1 MTQKRP
7 VLVIVCGYS
16 SGAFLAQEFDKLG
29 FDCIHITL
37 NRLASLKAFRINQND
52 YIAELIVEDET
63 KIEDC
68 IKKLQTYHPTGIIAG
83 CECGVLLADM
93 IAAHFDV
100 YKNESEISLARR
112 DKYYMIEQ
120 LRKQGLTA
128 QKQIKTNI
136 LSDIFEWQKQCQLD
150 RIVLK
155 PLKSAVSDNVY
166 YCTTQRETEAVFQS
180 ILNEPTVY
188 NEVNTEVLAQE
199 FIDGTEYIV
208 NAFSFNGKHQIIDI
222 WQGVNNTPDLVSN
235 DLYADLIGQ
244 SEAVHQKLGN
254 YTKEVLTALG
264 VKYGASHSEIRINS
278 RGIPYL
284 IECGVRLS
292 GRIYSPVLEKL
303 YGESQYS
310 LLLKMY
316 TDPNVICEFLKRP
329 LSPTHKARYV
339 YFKSNI
345 DGLIKEDVNLASF
358 YQIPSLVYVDL
369 PLKKGDWLH
378 KTCKVKKI
386 HRPGFA
392 YLLASTE
399 EKIERDYH
407 KLIELEQKTY
417 EDIIR

>member
-1 MTQKRP
+1 MIQKKP
-7 VLVIVCGYS
+7 ILVIVCGYS
-16 SGAFLAQEFDKLG
+16 SGALLAQEFVKLG

-37 NRLASLKAFRINQND
+37 KRLSSLKAFRINQYD

-63 KIEDC
+63 KLDDC
-68 IKKLQTYHPTGIIAG
+68 IKKLKNYDINGIIAG
-83 CECGVLLADM
+83 SECGVLLADT
-93 IAAHFDV
+93 IARHFDV
-100 YKNESEISLARR
+100 YKNEPEISLARR

-120 LRKQGLTA
+120 VRKQGLTA

-136 LSDIFEWQKQCQLD
+136 LSNIFKWKEQHQLD

-166 YCTTQRETEAVFQS
+166 YCTTQREIEAVFRS

-208 NAFSFNGKHQIIDI
+208 NAFSFEGQHQIIDI

-235 DLYADLIGQ
+235 DLYADLISQ
-244 SEAVHQKLGN
+244 SDPIHQQLSQ

-278 RGIPYL
+278 QGVPYL

-292 GRIYSPVLEKL
+292 GRIHSPVLEKL

-316 TDPNVICEFLKRP
+316 TEPNVICEFLNSS
-329 LSPTHKARYV
+329 LAPTSKARYV
-339 YFKSNI
+339 YFKSNV
-345 DGLIKEDVNLASF
+345 DGLIKEDVNLDTF
-358 YQIPSLVYVDL
+358 YHISSLEYIDL
-369 PLKKGDWLH
+369 PLKKGEWLH
-378 KTCKVKKI
+378 KTCKVKKV

-392 YLLASTE
+392 YLLASTKE
-399 EKIERDYH
+399 EIERDYH
-407 KLIELEQKTY
+407 KLTELEQKTY
-417 EDIIR
+417 EDIIK